1 MNTAKKKLI
10 FLDVDGVL
18 NSWTYWKNLSPDAQ
32 YELRHIDGNAIKK
45 LKRIV
50 DKTGAEIVV
59 SSTWRKFNEDMHIL
73 ATRLSVY
80 GLNIMSKTPVLYN
93 KERGHEIT
101 AWFESHPEYKDAT
114 YVILDDDAD
123 MNVHMDRLVKT
134 DYVYGL
140 TNSKAERAIKML
152 NEERGEH
159 SAA

>member
-1 MNTAKKKLI
+1 MNTDKKKLI

-18 NSWTYWKNLSPDAQ
+18 NSDTYWMSLDEEEKYS
-32 YELRHIDGNAIKK
+32 LRHLDRNAIKK

-59 SSTWRKFNEDMHIL
+59 SSTWRKFNEDMCIL
-73 ATRLSVY
+73 ATRLSAY
-80 GLNIMSKTPVLYN
+80 GLDIMSETPVLYN

-101 AWFESHPEYKDAT
+101 AWFESHPEYKDAI

-134 DYVYGL
+134 DYIYGL
-140 TNSKAERAIKML
+140 TNSKAERAIEML

-159 SAA
+159 NAT

>member
-1 MNTAKKKLI
+1 MDDNKKKLI

-18 NSWTYWKNLSPDAQ
+18 NSWTYWKSLNPDDQ
-32 YELRHIDGNAIKK
+32 YELRHIDRNAIKK

-59 SSTWRKFNEDMHIL
+59 SSTWRKFNEDMQVL

-80 GLNIMSKTPVLYN
+80 GLNIMSKTPVLCN

-114 YVILDDDAD
+114 YIILDDDAD
-123 MNVHMDRLVKT
+123 MNVHMDHLIKT
-134 DYVYGL
+134 DYQYGL
-140 TNSKAERAIKML
+140 TNSKAEKAIKML
-152 NEERGEH
+152 NEE
-159 SAA
+159 

>member
-1 MNTAKKKLI
+1 MITDKKKLI

-18 NSWTYWKNLSPDAQ
+18 NSDTYWMSLDEEEKYS
-32 YELRHIDGNAIKK
+32 LRHLDRNAIKK

-59 SSTWRKFNEDMHIL
+59 SSTWRKFNEDMDVLSDHL
-73 ATRLSVY
+73 YAYGLSVI
-80 GLNIMSKTPVLYN
+80 GKTPVLYN

-134 DYVYGL
+134 DYQYGL

-152 NEERGEH
+152 NEE
-159 SAA
+159 

>member
-1 MNTAKKKLI
+1 MNTDKKKLI

-59 SSTWRKFNEDMHIL
+59 SSTWRKLNEDMHVL

-159 SAA
+159 NAT

>member
-1 MNTAKKKLI
+1 MNTDKKKLI

-18 NSWTYWKNLSPDAQ
+18 NSVTYWKSLDEEEKYSMFQ
-32 YELRHIDGNAIKK
+32 IDRNAIKK

-59 SSTWRKFNEDMHIL
+59 SSTWRKFNEDMQVL
-73 ATRLSVY
+73 VTRLSAY
-80 GLNIMSKTPVLYN
+80 GLSVMSKTPVLYN
-93 KERGHEIT
+93 KERGDEIS
-101 AWFESHPEYKDAT
+101 AWFESHPDFKDAV

-134 DYVYGL
+134 DYIYGL
-140 TNSKAERAIKML
+140 TNSKAERAIEML

-159 SAA
+159 NAT